1 MKDKL
6 LNDIALTP
14 VIDFNDT
21 QTQKSYERWM
31 RKSKLLQV
39 RSISA
44 LTAVLYI
51 VAATTDHLI
60 APPEILSQLTLFHLY
75 ILPPFLLLIF
85 LLSFK
90 KQFTFLTQL
99 LLMTAPVIATV
110 GNLLVTT
117 HLEHPAMR
125 LTEIYLIIFWVFTVS
140 GLRLWPA
147 TISASLIVIT
157 TCSIFISYFDLP
169 LEDFVMH
176 CFWLLSSF
184 SFGFLAA
191 FLLEHSYKTI
201 FVHQEHL
208 KLLADTD
215 KLTGL
220 YNRSK
225 LDILLKKELKRS
237 QRYESPF
244 GLILIDFDYFKD
256 INDTYG
262 HQVGDEALIEIA
274 ELLREHLRVNDIAVR
289 WGGEEFIIVYLD
301 IKKEELLKLA
311 HELCKKI
318 EDHQFKKV
326 GQQTA
331 SIGVTLFHKN
341 DTINKIIKRAD
352 QALYEAKSSGRNRVV
367 FR

>member
-6 LNDIALTP
+6 LNSIALSP
-14 VIDFNDT
+14 IIDLHDT
-21 QTQKSYERWM
+21 QTKKSYERWM
-31 RKSKLLQV
+31 HKSKLLQV
-39 RSISA
+39 RAISA
-44 LTAVLYI
+44 LTAILYI
-51 VAATTDHLI
+51 VATITDHLI

-85 LLSFK
+85 FLTFK
-90 KQFTFLTQL
+90 KEFTSLVQL
-99 LLMTAPVIATV
+99 LLMAAPVVAMV
-110 GNLLVTT
+110 GNLLLTT
-117 HLEHPAMR
+117 HLQHPAMR
-125 LTEIYLIIFWVFTVS
+125 LTEIYLIVFWVFTVS

-147 TISASLIVIT
+147 TISAGIIVVST
-157 TCSIFISYFDLP
+157 FSMFVLSFDLP

-184 SFGFLAA
+184 SFGFLGA
-191 FLLEHSYKTI
+191 FLLEHSYKRI
-201 FVHQEHL
+201 FLHQQRL

-220 YNRSK
+220 FNRSK
-225 LDILLKKELKRS
+225 LDILLKKELKRA
-237 QRYESPF
+237 QRYETPF

-262 HQVGDEALIEIA
+262 HQAGDNALVEIA

-289 WGGEEFIIVYLD
+289 WGGEEFIIIYLD

-311 HELCKKI
+311 QELCKKI
-318 EDHQFKKV
+318 ENHQFKEI

-341 DTINKIIKRAD
+341 DTISKIIKRAD
-352 QALYEAKSSGRNRVV
+352 HALYEAKSSGRNRVV

>member
-6 LNDIALTP
+6 LNDIALSP

-44 LTAVLYI
+44 LTAILYI

-90 KQFTFLTQL
+90 KQFTLLTQL

-147 TISASLIVIT
+147 TISASLIVVT
-157 TCSIFISYFDLP
+157 TCSMFISYFDLP

-176 CFWLLSSF
+176 CFWLLF
-184 SFGFLAA
+184 FWNTLIRPFL
-191 FLLEHSYKTI
+191 S
-201 FVHQEHL
+201 
-208 KLLADTD
+208 
-215 KLTGL
+215 
-220 YNRSK
+220 
-225 LDILLKKELKRS
+225 
-237 QRYESPF
+237 
-244 GLILIDFDYFKD
+244 
-256 INDTYG
+256 
-262 HQVGDEALIEIA
+262 
-274 ELLREHLRVNDIAVR
+274 
-289 WGGEEFIIVYLD
+289 
-301 IKKEELLKLA
+301 IK
-311 HELCKKI
+311 
-318 EDHQFKKV
+318 
-326 GQQTA
+326 
-331 SIGVTLFHKN
+331 SI
-341 DTINKIIKRAD
+341 
-352 QALYEAKSSGRNRVV
+352 
-367 FR
+367 

>member
-99 LLMTAPVIATV
+99 LLMTAPVVATV

-262 HQVGDEALIEIA
+262 HQVGDEVLIEIA
-274 ELLREHLRVNDIAVR
+274 TLLREHLRVNDIAVR
-289 WGGEEFIIVYLD
+289 WGGEEFIILYLD
-301 IKKEELLKLA
+301 IDQKALLKLSD
-311 HELCKKI
+311 ELRKKI
-318 EDHQFKKV
+318 ANHKFKNV
-326 GQQTA
+326 SPQTA
-331 SIGVTLFHKN
+331 TIGVTLFHKN
-341 DTINKIIKRAD
+341 DTINTIIQRAD
-352 QALYEAKSSGRNRVV
+352 QALYQAKEQGRNSIVLN
-367 FR
+367 

>member
-6 LNDIALTP
+6 FNTISHSPA
-14 VIDFNDT
+14 VDFHDA
-21 QTQKSYERWM
+21 QTQRSFKHWM
-31 RKSKLLQV
+31 GKSKLLQV
-39 RSISA
+39 RAISA
-44 LTAVLYI
+44 LTAILYI
-51 VAATTDHLI
+51 VASVTDHLI
-60 APPEILSQLTLFHLY
+60 APPEILGNLTLFHLY

-85 LLSFK
+85 LLTFK
-90 KQFTFLTQL
+90 RELTTLTQY
-99 LLMTAPVIATV
+99 LLMIAPVVAMF

-117 HLEHPAMR
+117 TLDHPGMR

-147 TISASLIVIT
+147 TISSGFIVIT
-157 TCSIFISYFDLP
+157 TCSAFVFYFNLN

-184 SFGFLAA
+184 SFGFLGAY
-191 FLLEHSYKTI
+191 LLERSYKMI
-201 FVHQEHL
+201 FIHQERL

-220 YNRSK
+220 FNRSK
-225 LDILLKKELKRS
+225 LDILLKKEIKRS
-237 QRYESPF
+237 QRYDRPF
-244 GLILIDFDYFKD
+244 GLVLIDFDYFKD

-262 HQVGDEALIEIA
+262 HQAGDHALIEIS

-301 IKKEELLKLA
+301 INKEELLKLS
-311 HELCKKI
+311 HELCQKI
-318 EDHQFKKV
+318 EKHHFKEV

-331 SIGVTLFHKN
+331 SIGATLFHKN
-341 DTINKIIKRAD
+341 DTMSKIIKRAD
-352 QALYEAKSSGRNRVV
+352 QALYLAKEQGRNRVV
-367 FR
+367 FN